1 MNAEERFTEIF
12 QTFHVRV
19 TAYARRRIPAGAV
32 DDVVAAAF
40 LAAWRHLDS
49 LPAEPLPWLYRAASL
64 EIAAQSRK
72 DRRRR
77 RLAQRVRWTA
87 DPSESDHAD
96 RVAMAD
102 RWRVAFM
109 KLGEGD
115 REVLRLAAW
124 EQLTPREGATVLGCS
139 PAAYKVRLH
148 RARRRLEGLV
158 DEPSTSEAPQAPS
171 PHEDVGRLGQLECS
185 IPIEPTLARWSTAT
199 PQTEV

>member
-1 MNAEERFTEIF
+1 VSAEERFTEIF

-40 LAAWRHLDS
+40 LAAWRHLES
-49 LPAEPLPWLYRAASL
+49 LPPDPLPWLYRAAAL

-72 DRRRR
+72 DRQRR
-77 RLAQRVRWTA
+77 RLAQRVRGTA
-87 DPSESDHAD
+87 DPSEADHAD
-96 RVAMAD
+96 RVATAD

-139 PAAYKVRLH
+139 PTAYKVRLH
-148 RARRRLEGLV
+148 RARRRLEGLI
-158 DEPSTSEAPQAPS
+158 DEPSTSRAPNGQPPREDAARRGHLDCS
-171 PHEDVGRLGQLECS
+171 PF
-185 IPIEPTLARWSTAT
+185 IEPSLARWPNAAS
-199 PQTEV
+199 QTEA